1 MSCNLYCT
9 VLRYTPKKRRN
20 DRKELK
26 SVSDPLTKYL
36 NHFHAICTET
46 HCNALYS
53 NALNHTKLNYSTHY
67 CTLWTSSQKLGR
79 HASLRVRSVWK
90 KLGPGK
96 LQVKEVWAQN
106 IFIDFLAELVN
117 SFLLKF
123 VWADHPSPPPLTHT
137 PDQFQEILPRPKMFS
152 LIFSLNW
159 IVKKKITDLPPH
171 PPSTNFRNPTQPK
184 NEI

>member
-1 MSCNLYCT
+1 MALPSNTTQLSHILLLLFLANYFPRQGLAPLDTICLLSAGMAKSLNLTY
-9 VLRYTPKKRRN
+9 
-20 DRKELK
+20 
-26 SVSDPLTKYL
+26 
-36 NHFHAICTET
+36 
-46 HCNALYS
+46 
-53 NALNHTKLNYSTHY
+53 
-67 CTLWTSSQKLGR
+67 WTSSQKLGR

-96 LQVKEVWAQN
+96 LQVKEVWAQ
-106 IFIDFLAELVN
+106 IFFIDFLAELVN

-159 IVKKKITDLPPH
+159 IVKKKLPTS
-171 PPSTNFRNPTQPK
+171 PPTPPRPISGILPSPK
-184 NEI
+184 MKYRMEI

>member
-1 MSCNLYCT
+1 MQ
-9 VLRYTPKKRRN
+9 RYKEAKQKRFTSKHVWCMIKVTLKLDGLWSSQGAEIVKTWSLKGLPKKIHHREK
-20 DRKELK
+20 RK
-26 SVSDPLTKYL
+26 
-36 NHFHAICTET
+36 
-46 HCNALYS
+46 
-53 NALNHTKLNYSTHY
+53 
-67 CTLWTSSQKLGR
+67 TSSQKLGR